1 VKEFHHLV
9 QGCAVGH
16 PASQKALYDQFKS
29 MVFSICWRY
38 TGNRSEAEDVF
49 QEVFIRI
56 FQRIDQ
62 LNDPA
67 ALEGWIRRISVN
79 ACLNAIKERTKLRSE
94 SWDES
99 LEIGKEDDSALHYED
114 LMNLV
119 QKLPP
124 QYRLVF
130 NLSVIE
136 GYNFEEIS
144 EQLGISES
152 TVRSNLHR
160 ARHWLQEK
168 LGKNGY

>member
-1 VKEFHHLV
+1 
-9 QGCAVGH
+9 
-16 PASQKALYDQFKS
+16 
-29 MVFSICWRY
+29 M
-38 TGNRSEAEDVF
+38 
-49 QEVFIRI
+49 
-56 FQRIDQ
+56 
-62 LNDPA
+62 
-67 ALEGWIRRISVN
+67 
-79 ACLNAIKERTKLRSE
+79 
-94 SWDES
+94 
-99 LEIGKEDDSALHYED
+99 DDSALHYED

-119 QKLPP
+119 QKLPS

-160 ARHWLQEK
+160 ARHWLKEK